1 MSLEAEEEEAA
12 RKEEAA
18 RLDFD
23 PETWCSKLVEVVTKT
38 QLFSEF
44 LIEKMDQIAQV

>member
-1 MSLEAEEEEAA
+1 MSLKAEEEAAA

-23 PETWCSKLVEVVTKT
+23 PETWCSKLDELVTKT